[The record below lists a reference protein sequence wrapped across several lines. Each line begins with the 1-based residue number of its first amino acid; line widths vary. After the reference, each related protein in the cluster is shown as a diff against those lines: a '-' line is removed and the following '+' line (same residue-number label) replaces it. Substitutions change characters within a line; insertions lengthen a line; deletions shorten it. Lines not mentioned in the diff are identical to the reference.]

1 MCAASVLG
9 LQFFLVVWS
18 LFSFFTYVFCFICIA
33 FVFVVLFCYCLIFAF
48 LLVFGAFSAWLS
60 VLLASVRL
68 LISQNVVP
76 SHGIRFA
83 ISRHHHRQAQ
93 AALWH
98 LRAPSSFGGMVAS
111 LWFWELAPRLR
122 LLSAPCNRCLQARLA
137 LPSLPGLA
145 RSHLEQVACLGLDKL
160 PSRGGSWQEAF
171 GVDSLQV
178 LWIMLLSLTLCSR
191 GSFGSGL
198 ESLRRA
204 TPLIAH
210 GGGVRFDGRWRSFR
224 SWLDISLSFFSL
236 GAREHFPLFRR
247 YFSRI
252 WRVFSLPMG
261 QF

>member
-48 LLVFGAFSAWLS
+48 LLVFGALSAWLS

-76 SHGIRFA
+76 SHGIRFP

-122 LLSAPCNRCLQARLA
+122 LLSAPCNRRLQARLA

-145 RSHLEQVACLGLDKL
+145 RSHLEQVACLGLDKFL
-160 PSRGGSWQEAF
+160 GYCLLEEGAGRKLL
-171 GVDSLQV
+171 V
-178 LWIMLLSLTLCSR
+178 WIVYR
-191 GSFGSGL
+191 YFGSCCSARHFVVEAL
-198 ESLRRA
+198 LVLVWN
-204 TPLIAH
+204 PL
-210 GGGVRFDGRWRSFR
+210 GMPPR
-224 SWLDISLSFFSL
+224 
-236 GAREHFPLFRR
+236 
-247 YFSRI
+247 
-252 WRVFSLPMG
+252 
-261 QF
+261 